1 MDGRRK
7 PSRKDSMDA
16 YYTSW
21 QHRFPSTDYVFNG
34 HATRYT
40 SKDIDLDPS
49 MQGSYSEATSE
60 APSRSTPRTVYIVI
74 CILVILVVA
83 GVVVAIVT
91 AVLLTNGAKY
101 QYTRAEVKLRV
112 LNVNYTEALS
122 DKTSPEFTAL
132 QNSFCSNMGNVV
144 DKDETTTGY
153 QGCTVKSA
161 RNGSV
166 VIVALF
172 YFTAQNSAP
181 VQVAVTNIFKPP
193 SSTSSSSATRI
204 SIYVIASESVTVV
217 VATVDETS
225 QEKPAVKPVAEN
237 TQTSSPDVIL
247 QTSSLGVG
255 VHTSSPDVVV
265 QSSSP
270 DVVVQTSS
278 PDVAVQTSSPDIVVQ
293 TSSSDVVVQTSSPDV
308 EIKTSSPDV
317 DVQTSS
323 PDVVLQTSNQDL
335 VLQTSSPDLGVQ
347 ATSSDVVV
355 QTSTPDVVVQTSSP
369 DIDVQT
375 SSPDVVVQTSS
386 PDVEIQTSSPDVDVQ
401 SLSPDVNVQT
411 SSLNVVVQ
419 LSSRDVVVQTSSP
432 DVVVQT
438 SSPDVEIQTSSP
450 DIDVQTL
457 SPDVNVQ
464 TSSLD
469 VVVQTSSTDVV
480 VQISSPDVVVQTSSP
495 DVVVQTSSPDVVVQT
510 SSPDVDVQTLSPD
523 VNVQTSSTDVVVQTS
538 STDVVVQT
546 SSPDVVVQTS
556 IPDVGVQTSSRDV
569 GVQTSSRDIVL
580 QTSKPD
586 VGVQTSSPD
595 VGVQTSSQNVE
606 IQTSSPD
613 VAVQTLSPD
622 VVVQTSSLDVVVQ
635 TSNPDGVFQTSS
647 PDVVVQTSSPD
658 VVVQTSSPDVAVQ
671 TSSPDFVLQTSSPDV
686 AVQTSSPDVVVQ
698 TSSRDVVVQTSSPD
712 FVLQTSSPD
721 VAVQTSS
728 PDVVVQTSSPDVV
741 VQTSSP
747 DEAVQTSSPD
757 VVVQTSNPDVV
768 VQTSNPDVVV
778 QTSSP
783 DVVVQTSSSDVVV
796 QTSSPDVA
804 VQTSSPDEAAQ
815 TSSPDVVVQTSS
827 PDVVVQTSS
836 PDVVVQTSSPDVVV
850 QTSSPDV
857 VFQTS
862 SPDEAVQTSSPDVVV
877 QTSSPDEAVQTSS
890 PDVVV
895 QTSSPDVVV
904 QTSSPD
910 VVVQT
915 SSSVVI
921 STGSAVESASLN
933 TDLSF
938 MTSSVMS
945 DYTSASIYPS
955 PTSYDASST
964 GLPTISLPPP
974 TLMMDD
980 VSVHQGGGNVVLLCH
995 MDRNYTFSSVH
1006 FLKNNALLGQ
1016 SPDISEN
1023 RTEFT
1028 YMISDPRCT
1037 DSGEYECRVVGEEGN
1052 LTTAANLTVLDHSGK
1067 PTLTL
1072 PIEIVEGR
1080 WKETSLFVCSY
1091 RQGIPPAEVYWSATL
1106 ANGTTLDRL
1115 NFTTQESVVENQTD
1129 VCALEATSQFYYGFS
1144 MAWNASSVCCN
1155 VKEGANATTA
1165 CGDVYVIPS
1174 DTCMNKTGK
1183 FEHPYNCQLWIECVS
1198 DVVYI
1203 ATCQKGYCIDLQNDV
1218 CVAGP
1223 SDGPTGSFSCE
1234 GRVSGDRI
1242 PRGDTYP
1249 SHCKEY
1255 YWCVNGAPVNT
1266 TCPGSSYFIG
1276 NATPTTACTED
1287 YALSYCALKAA
1298 NETVNGNE
1306 TVTTVAPAET
1316 TTTDP
1321 FSCKSRAT
1329 GDNIPREYT
1338 HPSHCRD
1345 YYWCVNGAPINRTCP
1360 GSSLF
1365 IANATQA
1372 LACTSD
1378 YALSFCE
1385 QKRTPSS
1392 VDGNTTGNATVTTR
1406 APPSK
1411 CDCSV
1416 YAYIARESTYP
1427 GNCTQY
1433 YWCVNGGKLP
1443 RECGP
1448 GQQVYFNISE
1458 AILPC
1463 TNIPAD
1469 YYCQHVEDGTLEP
1482 CL

>member
-270 DVVVQTSS
+270 DVVV
-278 PDVAVQTSSPDIVVQ
+278 
-293 TSSSDVVVQTSSPDV
+293 
-308 EIKTSSPDV
+308 
-317 DVQTSS
+317 
-323 PDVVLQTSNQDL
+323 
-335 VLQTSSPDLGVQ
+335 
-347 ATSSDVVV
+347 
-355 QTSTPDVVVQTSSP
+355 
-369 DIDVQT
+369 
-375 SSPDVVVQTSS
+375 
-386 PDVEIQTSSPDVDVQ
+386 
-401 SLSPDVNVQT
+401 
-411 SSLNVVVQ
+411 
-419 LSSRDVVVQTSSP
+419 
-432 DVVVQT
+432 
-438 SSPDVEIQTSSP
+438 
-450 DIDVQTL
+450 
-457 SPDVNVQ
+457 
-464 TSSLD
+464 
-469 VVVQTSSTDVV
+469 
-480 VQISSPDVVVQTSSP
+480 
-495 DVVVQTSSPDVVVQT
+495 
-510 SSPDVDVQTLSPD
+510 
-523 VNVQTSSTDVVVQTS
+523 
-538 STDVVVQT
+538 
-546 SSPDVVVQTS
+546 
-556 IPDVGVQTSSRDV
+556 
-569 GVQTSSRDIVL
+569 
-580 QTSKPD
+580 
-586 VGVQTSSPD
+586 
-595 VGVQTSSQNVE
+595 
-606 IQTSSPD
+606 
-613 VAVQTLSPD
+613 
-622 VVVQTSSLDVVVQ
+622 
-635 TSNPDGVFQTSS
+635 
-647 PDVVVQTSSPD
+647 
-658 VVVQTSSPDVAVQ
+658 
-671 TSSPDFVLQTSSPDV
+671 QTSSPDV

-1406 APPSK
+1406 DPADFTTSDPADVTTSAPPSK

>member
-278 PDVAVQTSSPDIVVQ
+278 PDVAV
-293 TSSSDVVVQTSSPDV
+293 
-308 EIKTSSPDV
+308 
-317 DVQTSS
+317 
-323 PDVVLQTSNQDL
+323 
-335 VLQTSSPDLGVQ
+335 
-347 ATSSDVVV
+347 
-355 QTSTPDVVVQTSSP
+355 
-369 DIDVQT
+369 
-375 SSPDVVVQTSS
+375 
-386 PDVEIQTSSPDVDVQ
+386 
-401 SLSPDVNVQT
+401 
-411 SSLNVVVQ
+411 
-419 LSSRDVVVQTSSP
+419 
-432 DVVVQT
+432 
-438 SSPDVEIQTSSP
+438 
-450 DIDVQTL
+450 
-457 SPDVNVQ
+457 
-464 TSSLD
+464 
-469 VVVQTSSTDVV
+469 
-480 VQISSPDVVVQTSSP
+480 
-495 DVVVQTSSPDVVVQT
+495 
-510 SSPDVDVQTLSPD
+510 
-523 VNVQTSSTDVVVQTS
+523 
-538 STDVVVQT
+538 
-546 SSPDVVVQTS
+546 
-556 IPDVGVQTSSRDV
+556 
-569 GVQTSSRDIVL
+569 
-580 QTSKPD
+580 
-586 VGVQTSSPD
+586 
-595 VGVQTSSQNVE
+595 
-606 IQTSSPD
+606 
-613 VAVQTLSPD
+613 
-622 VVVQTSSLDVVVQ
+622 
-635 TSNPDGVFQTSS
+635 QTSS

-1406 APPSK
+1406 DPADFTTSDPADVTTSAPPSK